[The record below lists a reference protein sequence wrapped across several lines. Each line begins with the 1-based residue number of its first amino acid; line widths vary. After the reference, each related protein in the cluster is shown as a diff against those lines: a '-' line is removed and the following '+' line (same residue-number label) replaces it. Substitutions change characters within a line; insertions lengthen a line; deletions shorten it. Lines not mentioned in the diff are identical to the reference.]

1 MPAELRQRSRSPHG
15 KAIAPEDLKD
25 LKAYV
30 VNLDRRAD
38 RWARCEDMLKK
49 ETPWLPYERFS
60 ASDGSKIEI
69 PEKEVCTIWNT
80 KHNAEYGD
88 YDEWVFDAPGTPLD
102 GVHWKWPDQVGE
114 DDPEWNFTEGEGDGE
129 GEAERISTKERT
141 KVKKVFA
148 ERFKD
153 PGQVQRMSG
162 GERGCAHSHR
172 RIWELIAERQ
182 SPTLVLED
190 DAQFVFDRSDS
201 ELGQFSGKL
210 FAERL
215 SSAMKEVPAD
225 FDIMYLGWSGWRGGH
240 FKLLEEED
248 EGDSIRK
255 VEYVWTTVAY
265 ILTPSAA
272 KKLLHS
278 ATPMNQPVDNFMAWE
293 ASQGRLKSFV
303 VLDEGDDDGLWAGGI
318 VDQVD
323 FQGDS
328 DIQKSDGGVQGDDV
342 SVFNVGVGGQ

>member
-1 MPAELRQRSRSPHG
+1 
-15 KAIAPEDLKD
+15 
-25 LKAYV
+25 
-30 VNLDRRAD
+30 
-38 RWARCEDMLKK
+38 MLKK

-60 ASDGSKIEI
+60 ASDGSKMEI
-69 PEKEVCTIWNT
+69 PESEICTIWNT
-80 KHNAEYGD
+80 KFNAEYGD
-88 YDEWVFDAPGTPLD
+88 YDEWVFDAPGHELHGT
-102 GVHWKWPDQVGE
+102 HWKWPDQVGE
-114 DDPEWNFTEGEGDGE
+114 EDPEWKFIEGDEDGE
-129 GEAERISTKERT
+129 GEAEKVSTKEKV

-148 ERFKD
+148 ERFRE

-172 RIWELIAERQ
+172 RLWEVISERT

-190 DAQFVFDRSDS
+190 DAQFVFDRTDS
-201 ELGQFSGKL
+201 ELGKFNGQL

-215 SSAMKEVPAD
+215 CAAFKEVPAD
-225 FDIMYLGWSGWRGGH
+225 FDVMYLGWSGWRGGH
-240 FKLLEEED
+240 FKKLDAED
-248 EGDSIRK
+248 RGEAIRK

-265 ILTPSAA
+265 IITPIAA
-272 KKLLHS
+272 QKLLQA

-303 VLDEGDDDGLWAGGI
+303 VLDVGDDDDCWSGGI
-318 VDQVD
+318 VDQAD

-342 SVFNVGVGGQ
+342 SAFTVASGGQ